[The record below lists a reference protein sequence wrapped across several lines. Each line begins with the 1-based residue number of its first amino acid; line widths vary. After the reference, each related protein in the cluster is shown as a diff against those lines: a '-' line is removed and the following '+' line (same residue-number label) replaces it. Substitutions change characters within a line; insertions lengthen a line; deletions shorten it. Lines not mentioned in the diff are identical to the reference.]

1 MKNSMKMGIGLS
13 AGLAVGVM
21 LWTGIAVA
29 QGKPTG
35 CDKASTPERLEG
47 QVVKIDLEH
56 GKVTVRATDGT
67 THEFQGCD
75 KASTPERLEG
85 RVVKIDLEQGK
96 MTVRATD
103 GTTHEFQT
111 SNETLQGYKLGDRIE
126 AKLRSA
132 PDCK

>member
-1 MKNSMKMGIGLS
+1 MKKWIRLS

-21 LWTGIAVA
+21 LWTGIPVA
-29 QGKPTG
+29 EGKPTG

-47 QVVKIDLEH
+47 QVVKIDLEQ
-56 GKVTVRATDGT
+56 GKVTIRATDGT
-67 THEFQGCD
+67 THEFQ
-75 KASTPERLEG
+75 A
-85 RVVKIDLEQGK
+85 
-96 MTVRATD
+96 
-103 GTTHEFQT
+103 

>member
-1 MKNSMKMGIGLS
+1 MKKWIRLS
-13 AGLAVGVM
+13 AGLAVGGM

-29 QGKPTG
+29 EGKPTG
-35 CDKASTPERLEG
+35 CDKASTPEKLEG
-47 QVVKIDLEH
+47 QVVKIDLAQ

-67 THEFQGCD
+67 THEFQ
-75 KASTPERLEG
+75 A
-85 RVVKIDLEQGK
+85 
-96 MTVRATD
+96 
-103 GTTHEFQT
+103 

>member
-1 MKNSMKMGIGLS
+1 
-13 AGLAVGVM
+13 M

-47 QVVKIDLEH
+47 QVVKVDREQ
-56 GKVTVRATDGT
+56 GKVTIRATDGT
-67 THEFQGCD
+67 PHEFQ
-75 KASTPERLEG
+75 A
-85 RVVKIDLEQGK
+85 
-96 MTVRATD
+96 
-103 GTTHEFQT
+103 
-111 SNETLQGYKLGDRIE
+111 SNEALQSYKLGDRIE

>member
-1 MKNSMKMGIGLS
+1 MTLQGEGQETVETSMKKKWIRLS
-13 AGLAVGVM
+13 AGLAVGGM

-47 QVVKIDLEH
+47 QVVKVDREQ
-56 GKVTVRATDGT
+56 GKVTIRATDGT
-67 THEFQGCD
+67 THEFQ
-75 KASTPERLEG
+75 A
-85 RVVKIDLEQGK
+85 
-96 MTVRATD
+96 
-103 GTTHEFQT
+103 
-111 SNETLQGYKLGDRIE
+111 SNEALQGYKLGDRIE

>member
-1 MKNSMKMGIGLS
+1 MKTWIRLS
-13 AGLAVGVM
+13 AGLAVGGV

-47 QVVKIDLEH
+47 QVVKIDLEQ

-67 THEFQGCD
+67 THEFQ
-75 KASTPERLEG
+75 A
-85 RVVKIDLEQGK
+85 
-96 MTVRATD
+96 
-103 GTTHEFQT
+103 

>member
-1 MKNSMKMGIGLS
+1 MTLQGEGQQTREAPMKKWIRLS
-13 AGLAVGVM
+13 AGLAVGVI

-47 QVVKIDLEH
+47 R
-56 GKVTVRATDGT
+56 G
-67 THEFQGCD
+67 
-75 KASTPERLEG
+75 
-85 RVVKIDLEQGK
+85 VKIDLEQGK

>member
-1 MKNSMKMGIGLS
+1 MKKWIRLS
-13 AGLAVGVM
+13 AGLAVGGM

-29 QGKPTG
+29 GGKPTG

-47 QVVKIDLEH
+47 QVVKIDLEQ

-67 THEFQGCD
+67 THEFQ
-75 KASTPERLEG
+75 A
-85 RVVKIDLEQGK
+85 
-96 MTVRATD
+96 
-103 GTTHEFQT
+103 

>member
-1 MKNSMKMGIGLS
+1 MKKWIRLS
-13 AGLAVGVM
+13 AGLAVGGM

-29 QGKPTG
+29 AGKPTG

-47 QVVKIDLEH
+47 QVVKIDLAQ

-67 THEFQGCD
+67 THEFQ
-75 KASTPERLEG
+75 A
-85 RVVKIDLEQGK
+85 
-96 MTVRATD
+96 
-103 GTTHEFQT
+103 

>member
-1 MKNSMKMGIGLS
+1 MKKWIRLS
-13 AGLAVGVM
+13 AGLAVGGM

-29 QGKPTG
+29 EGKPTG

-47 QVVKIDLEH
+47 QVVKIDLEQ
-56 GKVTVRATDGT
+56 GKVTVRATGGT
-67 THEFQGCD
+67 THEFQ
-75 KASTPERLEG
+75 A
-85 RVVKIDLEQGK
+85 
-96 MTVRATD
+96 
-103 GTTHEFQT
+103 

>member
-1 MKNSMKMGIGLS
+1 MKKWIRLS
-13 AGLAVGVM
+13 AGLAVGGM

-29 QGKPTG
+29 EGKPTG

-47 QVVKIDLEH
+47 QVVKIDLEQ
-56 GKVTVRATDGT
+56 GKVTVRATGGT
-67 THEFQGCD
+67 THEF
-75 KASTPERLEG
+75 
-85 RVVKIDLEQGK
+85 
-96 MTVRATD
+96 RA
-103 GTTHEFQT
+103 

>member
-1 MKNSMKMGIGLS
+1 MKKWIRLS
-13 AGLAVGVM
+13 AGLAVGGM

-47 QVVKIDLEH
+47 QVVKIDLEQ

-67 THEFQGCD
+67 THEFQ
-75 KASTPERLEG
+75 A
-85 RVVKIDLEQGK
+85 
-96 MTVRATD
+96 
-103 GTTHEFQT
+103 

>member
-67 THEFQGCD
+67 THEFQ
-75 KASTPERLEG
+75 A
-85 RVVKIDLEQGK
+85 
-96 MTVRATD
+96 
-103 GTTHEFQT
+103 